1 MNVGW
6 EQLCVISIH
15 GIHTHVDVEIVSD
28 KGESYIRSIDYIWGM
43 IDDDIAHY
51 ELATIEEV
59 AEKLDL
65 AVKQ

>member
-1 MNVGW
+1 LG
-6 EQLCVISIH
+6 
-15 GIHTHVDVEIVSD
+15 SD